1 MAYPH
6 ARLAKAI
13 IATYPHGYDP
23 PPVNGK
29 KPIFL
34 LILAAIYG
42 LPPSGALYQSFRNKK
57 ILHEFEF
64 VSDKG
69 AKLFLVLSAFMSDVF
84 YHVDFPYMDKTGG
97 IFSIQLFSSHF
108 PISN

>member
-1 MAYPH
+1 MRGWDGYYAMELSTSSPASWAQKYLLQLSIKHNRFAETSDISMAYPH

-13 IATYPHGYDP
+13 LATYPHGYEP
-23 PPVNGK
+23 SHVNGK

-57 ILHEFEF
+57 ILYEF
-64 VSDKG
+64 G
-69 AKLFLVLSAFMSDVF
+69 
-84 YHVDFPYMDKTGG
+84 
-97 IFSIQLFSSHF
+97 
-108 PISN
+108 